1 MSEGVALHEIVYDDT
16 GEPVDYRLL
25 DLNPAC
31 ESILGLTRRDAI
43 GALGSE
49 LEGCRPPRHMAIYA
63 VVAASGVPAR
73 FESRVPVVDRNF
85 RVRVFS
91 TTPGCFTTII
101 EDLTDRLRLEEQLR
115 RAQKLEAV
123 GRMASTVA
131 HDLNNLLLAIMGY
144 SEMVAEQLAP
154 GDPRRAD
161 TEQIRAASETASALT
176 RELLDFSRR
185 QVWQTV
191 TVDVVGAVERL
202 GKMLH
207 RILGDSI
214 ELSLRSDAPAL
225 HIRGDRG
232 RIDQV
237 IMNLVLNAKDAMP
250 SGGSLSIEV
259 RRADIRDSD
268 SVRHALMKPG
278 RYVLLAVSDTGVGM
292 DAATQ
297 ARVFEPFFTTK
308 EAGKGTGLGLF
319 TVYGIVKEHGGY
331 VWVYSEP
338 SRGTCFKL
346 YFPAVDPEPGPGDG
360 AAPMADAERSRPA
373 RILVVDDEEAARR
386 VAVEALRRRGFVVVE
401 AAGAALARDL
411 LAEAAPIDVA
421 VIDLVLEEADGREL
435 ADAVRTAHPGAAVVF
450 TSGFGASGLEAYGLD
465 AEAPFVPK
473 PFTESAMLGAVQ
485 LALARRG

>member
-1 MSEGVALHEIVYDDT
+1 MSEGVALHEIVHDET
-16 GEPVDYRLL
+16 GAPVDYRLL

-31 ESILGLTRRDAI
+31 ESILGLSRRDAV

-49 LEGCRPPRHMAIYA
+49 IEGCRPPRHLPIYA
-63 VVAASGVPAR
+63 GVAASGVPAR
-73 FESRVPVVDRNF
+73 FESRMPVVDRHF

-91 TTPGCFTTII
+91 TTPGCFTTVI

-144 SEMVAEQLAP
+144 SEMVADELAP

-161 TEQIRAASETASALT
+161 IEQIRAASETATALT

-191 TVDVVGAVERL
+191 TVDLVGAVERL
-202 GKMLH
+202 RRILH

-214 ELSLRSDAPAL
+214 ELGLHSDAPAL

-237 IMNLVLNAKDAMP
+237 IMNLALNAKDAMP
-250 SGGSLSIEV
+250 EGGSLSIEV
-259 RRADIRDSD
+259 RRTDIRDSD

-278 RYVLLAVSDTGVGM
+278 PYVLLAVSDTGVGM

-346 YFPAVDPEPGPGDG
+346 YFPAVDPGAGPG
-360 AAPMADAERSRPA
+360 AAPPPEAELSRAA
-373 RILVVDDEEAARR
+373 RILVVDDDEAARR
-386 VAVEALRRRGFVVVE
+386 VAVEALRRRGLVVVE
-401 AAGAALARDL
+401 AASAAEARDL
-411 LAEAAPIDVA
+411 LADTAPIDAA
-421 VIDLVLEEADGREL
+421 VIDLVLKEADGREL
-435 ADAVRTAHPGAAVVF
+435 ADAVRTAHPGAAIVY
-450 TSGFGASGLEAYGLD
+450 TSGFGASGLEAHGVD

-473 PFTESAMLGAVQ
+473 PFTGSAVLGAVQ
-485 LALARRG
+485 RALVRRR